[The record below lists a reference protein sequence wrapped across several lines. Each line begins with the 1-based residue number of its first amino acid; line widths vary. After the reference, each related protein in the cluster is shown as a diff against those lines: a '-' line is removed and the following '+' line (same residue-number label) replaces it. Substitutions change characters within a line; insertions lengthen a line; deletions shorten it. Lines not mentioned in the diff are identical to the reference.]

1 MDFDLSDEQVMLR
14 DSVTRFLDGAYSVE
28 RRSRAAASPLGYDAA
43 VWRSFA
49 EAGWI
54 GLPLS
59 EEVGGIGGGAVDT
72 MVMMECL
79 GASAVIEPYLASAL
93 LAGRL
98 LDALGSAQQRQHWLP
113 AVIAG
118 EKTLALAFAEPD
130 GRYEIASVR
139 TRARAVEDGYVLSGR
154 KTLVLNGAR
163 ADAVLVVAR
172 TAGTEFSP
180 AGLSVFLVGAD
191 RVTVAQDCRNV
202 DGSHAADLVF
212 DDVRLPPQALV
223 GAEGQAF
230 GALEAAIDFATLA
243 VAAGAVG
250 AMQVVNA
257 TTVDYLKTRE
267 QFGTVIG
274 RFQALQHRVVDMT
287 MALELARSLVMVAA
301 IKIDENAPDAAALVS
316 AAKSQVGRAGRFIG
330 KNAVQLHGG
339 IGVSQE
345 YALGHYFKYLLASDI
360 LLGDSSYHAARFK
373 AAAG

>member
-14 DSVTRFLDGAYSVE
+14 DSVTRFLQAEYSAE
-28 RRSRAAASPLGYDAA
+28 RRRRAAASSLGYDAA
-43 VWRSFA
+43 IWKSFA
-49 EAGWI
+49 GAGWI

-59 EEVGGIGGGAVDT
+59 EDVGGIGGGAVDT

-79 GASAVIEPYLASAL
+79 GASAVIEPYLASAV

-98 LDALGSAQQRQHWLP
+98 LDALGSAQQRQDWLP
-113 AVIAG
+113 AVVAG

-139 TRARAVEDGYVLSGR
+139 TTARAVEGGYALSGR

-180 AGLSVFLVGAD
+180 SGLSLFLVGAD
-191 RVTVAQDCRNV
+191 QVTVAQDCRNV

-212 DDVRLPPQALV
+212 DDVRLEPQALV
-223 GAEGQAF
+223 GTAGEAF
-230 GALEAAIDFATLA
+230 GPLAAAIDFATLA
-243 VAAGAVG
+243 VAAGAIG
-250 AMQVVNA
+250 AMQAVNA

-267 QFGTVIG
+267 QFGAVIG
-274 RFQALQHRVVDMT
+274 TFQALQHRVVDMT

-301 IKIDENAPDAAALVS
+301 IKTDENAPDAPALVS
-316 AAKSQVGRAGRFIG
+316 AAKSQVGRSGRFIG

-345 YALGHYFKYLLASDI
+345 YALGHYFKYLLASDL
-360 LLGDSSYHAARFK
+360 LLGDSAHHAARFK
-373 AAAG
+373 AAAA

>member
-14 DSVTRFLDGAYSVE
+14 DSVTRFLDGAYSAE

-98 LDALGSAQQRQHWLP
+98 LDALGSAQQRQDWLP

>member
-14 DSVTRFLDGAYSVE
+14 DSVTRFLDGAYSAE

-118 EKTLALAFAEPD
+118 EKTLALAFAEPE

>member
-14 DSVTRFLDGAYSVE
+14 DSVTRFLQAEYSAE
-28 RRSRAAASPLGYDAA
+28 RRRRAAASSLGYDAA
-43 VWRSFA
+43 IWKSFA
-49 EAGWI
+49 GAGWI

-59 EEVGGIGGGAVDT
+59 EDVGGIGGGAVDT

-79 GASAVIEPYLASAL
+79 GASAVIEPYLASAV

-98 LDALGSAQQRQHWLP
+98 LDALGSAQQRQDWLP
-113 AVIAG
+113 AVVAG

-139 TRARAVEDGYVLSGR
+139 TTARAVEGGYALSGR

-180 AGLSVFLVGAD
+180 SGLSLFLVGAD
-191 RVTVAQDCRNV
+191 QVTVAQDCRNV

-212 DDVRLPPQALV
+212 DDVRLAQQALV
-223 GAEGQAF
+223 GTAGEAF
-230 GALEAAIDFATLA
+230 GPLAAAIDFATLA
-243 VAAGAVG
+243 VAAGAIG
-250 AMQVVNA
+250 AMQAVNA

-267 QFGTVIG
+267 QFGAVIG
-274 RFQALQHRVVDMT
+274 TFQALQHRVVDMT

-301 IKIDENAPDAAALVS
+301 IKTDENAPDAPALVS
-316 AAKSQVGRAGRFIG
+316 AAKSQVGRSGRFIG

-345 YALGHYFKYLLASDI
+345 YALGHYFKYLLASDL
-360 LLGDSSYHAARFK
+360 LLGDSSHHAARFK
-373 AAAG
+373 AAAA

>member
-14 DSVTRFLDGAYSVE
+14 DSVTRFLQAEYSAE
-28 RRSRAAASPLGYDAA
+28 RRRRAAASSLGYDAA
-43 VWRSFA
+43 IWKSFA
-49 EAGWI
+49 GAGWI

-59 EEVGGIGGGAVDT
+59 EDVGGIGGGAVDT

-79 GASAVIEPYLASAL
+79 GASAVIEPYLASAV

-98 LDALGSAQQRQHWLP
+98 LDALGSAQQRQEWLP

-139 TRARAVEDGYVLSGR
+139 TTARAVEGGYALSGR

-180 AGLSVFLVGAD
+180 SGLSLFLVGAHQ
-191 RVTVAQDCRNV
+191 VTVAQDCRNV

-212 DDVRLPPQALV
+212 DDVRLAQQALV
-223 GAEGQAF
+223 GTAGEAF
-230 GALEAAIDFATLA
+230 GALAAAIDFATLA
-243 VAAGAVG
+243 VAAGAIG
-250 AMQVVNA
+250 AMQAVNA

-267 QFGTVIG
+267 QFGAVIG
-274 RFQALQHRVVDMT
+274 TFQALQHRVVDMT

-301 IKIDENAPDAAALVS
+301 IKTDENAPDAPALVS
-316 AAKSQVGRAGRFIG
+316 AAKSQVGRSGRFIG

-345 YALGHYFKYLLASDI
+345 YALGHYFKYLLASDL
-360 LLGDSSYHAARFK
+360 LLGDSSHHAARFK
-373 AAAG
+373 AAAA

>member
-14 DSVTRFLDGAYSVE
+14 DSVTRFLDGAYSAE

-98 LDALGSAQQRQHWLP
+98 LDALGSAQQRQEWLP

-118 EKTLALAFAEPD
+118 EKTLVLAFAEPD

>member
-14 DSVTRFLDGAYSVE
+14 DSVTRFLDGAYSAE

-59 EEVGGIGGGAVDT
+59 EEVGGIGGGAVDI

-118 EKTLALAFAEPD
+118 EKTLALAFAEPE

-180 AGLSVFLVGAD
+180 AGLSIFLVGAD

>member
-14 DSVTRFLDGAYSVE
+14 DSVTRFLDGAYSAE

-59 EEVGGIGGGAVDT
+59 EEVGGIGGGAVDI

-118 EKTLALAFAEPD
+118 EKTLALAFAEPE

>member
-14 DSVTRFLDGAYSVE
+14 DSVTRFLDSAYSAE

-59 EEVGGIGGGAVDT
+59 EEVGGIGGGAVDI

-118 EKTLALAFAEPD
+118 EKTLALAFAEPE

>member
-14 DSVTRFLDGAYSVE
+14 DSVTRFLDGAYSAE

-118 EKTLALAFAEPD
+118 EKTLALAFAEPE

-180 AGLSVFLVGAD
+180 TGLSVFLVGAD